1 MPTYT
6 CAVLTVSDKGSRN
19 ERQDTS
25 GPALCE
31 MLLAQGYTVAAQSM
45 VPDRI
50 EAIQGAVRLWIDE
63 QGIDLVVSTGGT
75 GVAPTDVTPEAV
87 RPLFDKEVPGMAE
100 AMRQQS
106 LMKTPHAMLSRGVAG
121 IRGKG
126 LIITLPGSQRA
137 ATENLAVVL
146 PALHHAIAK
155 IKGDPADC
163 AEQSA

>member
-6 CAVLTVSDKGSRN
+6 CAVLTISDKGSRG

-31 MLLAQGYTVAAQSM
+31 MLLAQGYTVTAQVM
-45 VPDRI
+45 VPDQI
-50 EAIQGAVRLWIDE
+50 EAIQEAMRLWIDQQE
-63 QGIDLVVSTGGT
+63 IDLVVSTGGT

-87 RPLFDKEVPGMAE
+87 RPLLDREIPGIPE

-106 LMKTPHAMLSRGVAG
+106 LLKTPNAMLSRGVAG
-121 IRGKG
+121 IRGQS

-137 ATENLAVVL
+137 ASENLAVVL

-163 AEQSA
+163 GTPNP